1 MLGIHGLW
9 LFILSGILLNIT
21 PGPDTAYI
29 VGRSVQMGWRGGV
42 AAALGISA
50 GCLVHVFAAAV
61 GLSALLAASSY
72 AFTVVKWIGAA
83 YLLYTGVQMLRA
95 RASTVATNGAA
106 EKPLLSL
113 RQVFWQGAFTNALN
127 PKVALFFL
135 AFLPQFVDVDAPSK
149 ALAFI
154 VLGLIFIST
163 GTIWGLGTAI
173 VAAKA
178 ASRVRRSGQAMVWI
192 NRALGGVF
200 IYLGIRVAMLE
211 TR

>member
-1 MLGIHGLW
+1 MCSLRRL
-9 LFILSGILLNIT
+9 
-21 PGPDTAYI
+21 DCA
-29 VGRSVQMGWRGGV
+29 
-42 AAALGISA
+42 
-50 GCLVHVFAAAV
+50 
-61 GLSALLAASSY
+61 ALLAASSY
-72 AFTVVKWIGAA
+72 AFTAVKWIGAA
-83 YLLYTGVQMLRA
+83 YLLYTGVQMLRS
-95 RASTVATNGAA
+95 RASTAATNDAA
-106 EKPLLSL
+106 GKAAAVASASVLA
-113 RQVFWQGAFTNALN
+113 GAFTNALN